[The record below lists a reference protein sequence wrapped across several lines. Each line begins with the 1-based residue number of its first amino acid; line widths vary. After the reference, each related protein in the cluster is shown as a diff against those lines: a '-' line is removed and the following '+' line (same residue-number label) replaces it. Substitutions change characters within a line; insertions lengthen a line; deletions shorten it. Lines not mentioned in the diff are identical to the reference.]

1 MTDTDESLLQAFAST
16 RDEKAFRALADRYL
30 GLVFHTAM
38 RRTTHRQLA
47 EEISQNILCALA
59 KKASSLARNPDRLP
73 AWLHRATLFESSNAM
88 SAETSQQP
96 RKLLQVPAETPP
108 EDSPWNDALPH
119 LDAAIDKL
127 PDADRRVVLLHFFEN
142 RSFPGIARSLG
153 KSTVAVQ

>member
-38 RRTTHRQLA
+38 RHTHHRQIA

-59 KKASSLARNPDRLP
+59 KKAASLARNPDRLA
-73 AWLHRATLFESSNAM
+73 AWLHRATLYESSNAM
-88 SAETSQQP
+88 RAETSQQR

-108 EDSPWNDALPH
+108 EDSP
-119 LDAAIDKL
+119 
-127 PDADRRVVLLHFFEN
+127 
-142 RSFPGIARSLG
+142 
-153 KSTVAVQ
+153 